1 MAARIFFLTAVL
13 ALPLVAALPV
23 GLAQSQE
30 LEWAKSAG
38 GSSTDIGFG
47 IAADPRGNS
56 YVTGFFTGTAAFG
69 AGEANETELTSEAAT
84 AVFIAKHA
92 PDGSLLWAKS
102 GGGTEARV
110 WGRSIAVDFRGN
122 SYVTGSFMGTAIFGA
137 GEANETELTAL
148 GGQDV
153 FFVAKYAPDGSLL
166 WITSAGG
173 TEAPVSG
180 RGIALDPR
188 GNSYVTGSFRGTT
201 TFGGGEANETE
212 LTALGQGV
220 FVAKYALDGSLL
232 WITSAGGTE
241 APVSGRGIALDPH
254 GNSYVTGSFRGTATF
269 GAGEANETELTA
281 LGQGVFVAKY
291 APDGSLL
298 WARSA
303 GGSRFDSGTG
313 IAADPRGNS
322 YVTGDLSSDPAIF
335 GVGEPNETETG
346 KGIFVAKYAP
356 NGRLLWVRS
365 GGYVPPEPSE
375 PPLWEYGGVD
385 GSGIA
390 TDARGNSYVTG
401 MLYSRIAIFG
411 AGETSETI
419 VGGGIFIAKYAHDGV
434 LIWVTSAGRPDSA
447 RSWDIAVDPHGSSY
461 VTGDFWDNLRLGVGQ
476 ANETELIN
484 RTTDNSVSD
493 IFVAKFA
500 DGHGQERRR

>member
-110 WGRSIAVDFRGN
+110 WGRSIAVDIRGN

-220 FVAKYALDGSLL
+220 FVAKYAL
-232 WITSAGGTE
+232 
-241 APVSGRGIALDPH
+241 
-254 GNSYVTGSFRGTATF
+254 
-269 GAGEANETELTA
+269 
-281 LGQGVFVAKY
+281 
-291 APDGSLL
+291 DGSLL